1 LDRREALKKI
11 GVGGAAVAGASMVMS
26 SPAFAYDG
34 PTIVTQ
40 GTVQATVS
48 PGGFQRL
55 RTITLAVV
63 GGNVTCPD
71 SASAGAVG
79 GPTFSSAL
87 TETTVPQR
95 GLEARP
101 GTSGP
106 WTAFP
111 TTVSGATFQ
120 IRGPALEDVAGATV
134 SNTVTVTYT
143 CTYANSL
150 PTPPEVRSTSFQQTI
165 SITLV

>member
-1 LDRREALKKI
+1 MKKI
-11 GVGGAAVAGASMVMS
+11 AVGGATVVGASAVIS

-34 PTIVTQ
+34 PTINPE

-63 GGNVTCPD
+63 GGNVTCPN

-87 TETTVPQR
+87 TETTVPPR
-95 GLEARP
+95 GLEARS

-106 WTAFP
+106 WSGFP
-111 TTVSGATFQ
+111 VTISGATFQ
-120 IRGPALEDVAGATV
+120 IRGPAQEDVAGATV